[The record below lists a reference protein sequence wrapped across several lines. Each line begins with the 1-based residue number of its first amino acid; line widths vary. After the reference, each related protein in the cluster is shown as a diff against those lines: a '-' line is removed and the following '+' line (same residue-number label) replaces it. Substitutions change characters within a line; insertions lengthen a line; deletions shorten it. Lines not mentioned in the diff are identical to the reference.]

1 MLSTNDL
8 NQIQQR
14 GITQQQVE
22 HQLEQMRAGFPFL
35 RIEAAAAIG
44 HGIMAPEEVH
54 KVVKFVPASVAA
66 SRMFKNLFAFL
77 AADYYVPTTD
87 F

>member
-14 GITQQQVE
+14 GITEQQVE
-22 HQLEQMRAGFPFL
+22 HQLEQIKAGFPFL

-44 HGIMAPEEVH
+44 KGIMAH
-54 KVVKFVPASVAA
+54 KRPGVQLLYSWHQP
-66 SRMFKNLFAFL
+66 
-77 AADYYVPTTD
+77 
-87 F
+87 